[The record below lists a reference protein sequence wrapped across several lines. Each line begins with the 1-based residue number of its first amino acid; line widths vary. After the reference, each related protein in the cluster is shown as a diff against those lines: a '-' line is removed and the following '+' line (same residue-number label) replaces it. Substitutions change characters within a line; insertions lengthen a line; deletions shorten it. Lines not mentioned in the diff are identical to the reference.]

1 MKKVWGNALTVFICL
16 SMLSGC
22 GNENVNEEI
31 SETFSDTS
39 VTSAETTENKITET
53 ETTTA
58 AEITETEITVE
69 TTTNYEYIPNLY
81 YMPTIE
87 NVDFPETEDMSSYTG
102 SFYEW
107 TYDQDI
113 VAYDE
118 ENFAGSAEIVAA
130 AKSAAKEYMAKLS
143 STAEDCEEF
152 AGKKIVFDYPH
163 WWWDYPL
170 SEDMQNDTAEPEFYR
185 GVYDDFDGDGKRES
199 FIIFYWSNPIYIG
212 IAATVFVG
220 SDGKTAALPDT
231 VGIVSEELNPVRYNG
246 FTHMII
252 QGGYNNSTCHAEFY
266 AVENGKAVHKH
277 SEFVVPE
284 LYGGVFM
291 KTTMAQASGHW
302 LIFWNEEK
310 GEYCTILGDELN
322 DKQAEALFNS
332 YECYRGNIKK
342 SIRLPQYANAEELRK
357 HVRIVG
363 NDCYIKHNLWD
374 YEMFRCENDSFEIG
388 SDNWLIDAEE
398 RYPRIFV
405 SGVDVEGAKENMIRL
420 EK

>member
-1 MKKVWGNALTVFICL
+1 
-16 SMLSGC
+16 MLSGC

-31 SETFSDTS
+31 TETFSETS

-143 STAEDCEEF
+143 STAEDCDEF

-170 SEDMQNDTAEPEFYR
+170 SEDMQNGTDEPEFYN
-185 GVYDDFDGDGKRES
+185 GVYEDFDGDGKKES
-199 FIIFYWSNPIYIG
+199 FILFYWSNPIYIG
-212 IAATVFVG
+212 IAATVFVD
-220 SDGKTAALPDT
+220 SNGKAEALPDS
-231 VGIVSEELNPVRYNG
+231 VDILSAALNPVRYNG

-266 AVENGKAVHKH
+266 VVENGRAVHKH
-277 SEFVVPE
+277 SEFYGPK

-291 KTTMAQASGHW
+291 KTSMVQASGDW

-322 DKQAEALFNS
+322 DDQAEALFNS
-332 YECYRGNIKK
+332 YEDCRGTIKK
-342 SIRLPQYANAEELRK
+342 TFGLPQYANAEELRK
-357 HVRIVG
+357 HARLVG
-363 NDCYIKHNLWD
+363 NFCYIKHNFWD
-374 YEMFRCENDSFEIG
+374 YEMFSFENDSFEIS
-388 SDNWLIDAEE
+388 SDTRLIEADE

-405 SGVDVEGAKENMIRL
+405 SGVDVEGAKENMIRF